1 MRFCKT
7 TSSEV
12 ILIQPKPSSIDA
24 VQPSVTTT
32 PQQKKNGQIHPIKS
46 DGMNGSTRLSS
57 DSKQQP
63 SGAPPS
69 LEEHLQP

>member
-12 ILIQPKPSSIDA
+12 ISIQPKPSSSDA

-32 PQQKKNGQIHPIKS
+32 PQQKKNGQIHPTKS
-46 DGMNGSTRLSS
+46 DGMNGLTRLSS
-57 DSKQQP
+57 DSKQQH
-63 SGAPPS
+63 SGAPLSP
-69 LEEHLQP
+69 EERLQP